1 MLLIVVAVIAVKC
14 NSSVMA
20 TPGTIM
26 VPSLGYETIQ
36 KAVNPANPRDIMKVS
51 SGTYYEN
58 VIINKPVS
66 VVGANPVSTVI
77 DGGRVGNVITM
88 VSDNVFESSGIKFYT
103 IGLTTPLTPW

>member
-1 MLLIVVAVIAVKC
+1 MGVCAVFRGAILKAITLMLLIVVAVIAGKC

-51 SGTYYEN
+51 SGIYYEN
-58 VIINKPVS
+58 VIIVS
-66 VVGANPVSTVI
+66 LFLLLAQIP
-77 DGGRVGNVITM
+77 
-88 VSDNVFESSGIKFYT
+88 
-103 IGLTTPLTPW
+103 